1 MVKIQRKINNMLN
14 IIVIYI
20 SSVTLIHLLL
30 FTKASYMSRIL
41 LINSA
46 ISCLAVAMLLLSY
59 YFKDTNFI
67 DVIFFYIIMSPIGFY
82 GLFLYYKNTAKK
94 YENQEKS
101 IIKEKKNN
109 IKKQVNIKHKNNIK
123 INNKTAK

>member
-1 MVKIQRKINNMLN
+1 MLN

-94 YENQEKS
+94 YENQEKQV
-101 IIKEKKNN
+101 INEEKKR
-109 IKKQVNIKHKNNIK
+109 IKKTTDKKKYNNKIK
-123 INNKTAK
+123 INNKAIK

>member
-46 ISCLAVAMLLLSY
+46 ISCLAVSMLMLSF

-82 GLFLYYKNTAKK
+82 GIFIYYKNNNDRKK
-94 YENQEKS
+94 IETKNQK
-101 IIKEKKNN
+101 
-109 IKKQVNIKHKNNIK
+109 V
-123 INNKTAK
+123 INNNDTID

>member
-1 MVKIQRKINNMLN
+1 MLN

-94 YENQEKS
+94 YEN
-101 IIKEKKNN
+101 KEKPVLKEEKAN
-109 IKKQVNIKHKNNIK
+109 IKKATNIKHKNKIK

>member
-1 MVKIQRKINNMLN
+1 MLN
-14 IIVIYI
+14 IIIIYI
-20 SSVTLIHLLL
+20 ASITMVHMLL

-67 DVIFFYIIMSPIGFY
+67 DVLFFYIIMSPIGFY
-82 GLFLYYKNTAKK
+82 GLFLYYKYTSNSKEMNDNKQNMNTNIDKK
-94 YENQEKS
+94 LARIQKKS
-101 IIKEKKNN
+101 K
-109 IKKQVNIKHKNNIK
+109 
-123 INNKTAK
+123 